1 MLSIQELRS
10 SSKKELQPELQKARA
25 TLLKVRISLKT
36 KHEKDTSKSRKAKA
50 YIAQILTML
59 KQLEKG
65 PSSAKATEAVAK
77 SEVPAAKE
85 VVAKPAK
92 SETKKSATKKVVKK
106 NS

>member
-10 SSKKELQPELQKARA
+10 SSKKELLSELQKGRE

-50 YIAQILTML
+50 YVAQILTML
-59 KQLEKG
+59 KEAEKE
-65 PSSAKATEAVAK
+65 PISAKT
-77 SEVPAAKE
+77 SEDSVKPVKQESA
-85 VVAKPAK
+85 VAKPATK
-92 SETKKSATKKVVKK
+92 KLATKKSSKK